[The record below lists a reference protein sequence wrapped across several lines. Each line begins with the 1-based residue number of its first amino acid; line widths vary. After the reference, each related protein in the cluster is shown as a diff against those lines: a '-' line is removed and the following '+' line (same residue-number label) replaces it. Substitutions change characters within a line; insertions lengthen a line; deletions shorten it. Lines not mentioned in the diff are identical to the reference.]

1 MRPVPLVVAGLVLAA
16 ITFRWGRL
24 SRQNR
29 ALGAMFVIALAVYG
43 SGVVHFPNLED
54 ASRQVGKTLGSH
66 TYLLV
71 GVLAFLETG
80 AGIGLIAP
88 GELAV
93 VIGGVAAGQGHIQ
106 IALLILLV
114 WGCAFAGDTV
124 SFLLGRRLGRE
135 FLIRHGPK
143 VKLTPE
149 RLEQVERFFA
159 RHGGKTILIGRFIG
173 LVRALAPFVAGAS
186 KMAPRRFLPYSF
198 LAAGVWSATLSI
210 LGYVFW
216 QSFDQA
222 AAIAKQGTLAL
233 GALIGFLLAAAWAY
247 RTLRERQSRMNVQTT
262 GSTAGPPGAREAP
275 PPSSQ
280 ACAAPP
286 RGKPGPRLTG
296 LPKLERFE
304 ADRASG
310 DA

>member
-1 MRPVPLVVAGLVLAA
+1 MRPVPLVVAGLALAA
-16 ITFRWGRL
+16 ITFRWARL

-29 ALGAMFVIALAVYG
+29 ASGLALASALAVYG
-43 SGVVHFPNLED
+43 SGVVHLPNLEHV
-54 ASRQVGKTLGSH
+54 SRQLGQALGPY

-93 VIGGVAAGQGHIQ
+93 VIGGVAAGQGHIE
-106 IALLILLV
+106 IAVLILLV
-114 WGCAFAGDTV
+114 WGCAFAGDTA
-124 SFLLGRRLGRE
+124 SFLLGRWLGRD
-135 FLIRHGPK
+135 FLIKHGPRF
-143 VKLTPE
+143 KLTRE
-149 RLEQVERFFA
+149 RIERVERFFA
-159 RHGGKTILIGRFIG
+159 SHGGKTILIGRFIG

-186 KMAPRRFLPYSF
+186 RMAPRRFIPYSF
-198 LAAGVWSATLSI
+198 LAAGVWSATFSI

-233 GALIGFLLAAAWAY
+233 GALIGFLVAAAWAY
-247 RTLRERQSRMNVQTT
+247 RTLRERPSRVKLQTWLEHRVRRRVRNDT
-262 GSTAGPPGAREAP
+262 TTLATSG
-275 PPSSQ
+275 
-280 ACAAPP
+280 
-286 RGKPGPRLTG
+286 RGKPGPELTG
-296 LPKLERFE
+296 SPKLERLE
-304 ADRASG
+304 ADRASS